1 MARKATFDRNQIV
14 AKARDLFWHKGFHA
28 TSLKDLEAA
37 LDLKPGSIYAA
48 FHSKEA
54 LFAEALEDYAA
65 TSGRDLEAALNA
77 DGSPLD
83 SLIAHARSLGT
94 LCDTKRPSQACML
107 VKTIL
112 EHPDKDAPARI
123 LAERLIEEAG
133 ARFIS
138 GFRAAKA
145 KGEIAADA
153 NPERLGR
160 KFQSDVIG
168 LRTFAQRAD
177 SADTVRD
184 LAEDL
189 AKSVEVLRVA

>member
-1 MARKATFDRNQIV
+1 MARKATFDRDKIV
-14 AKARDLFWHKGFHA
+14 AKARDLFWRKGFHA

-37 LDLKPGSIYAA
+37 LELKPGSIYAA

-65 TSGRDLEAALNA
+65 TSGSDLERALKA
-77 DGSPLD
+77 DTSPLD
-83 SLIAHARSLGT
+83 SLITHARSLGK
-94 LCDTKRPSQACML
+94 LCDTDRPSQACML

-112 EHPDKDAPARI
+112 EHPDKDAPARK

-133 ARFIS
+133 ARFIA

-145 KGEIAADA
+145 KGEIAPDA

-168 LRTFAQRAD
+168 L
-177 SADTVRD
+177 S
-184 LAEDL
+184 LIHI
-189 AKSVEVLRVA
+189 